1 LQFSLANVALLTR
14 DRSLRTQLKEEC
26 DESIERD
33 CSIRDYWVRTLRTR
47 VGSPEN
53 PAGCHHPGA
62 IHESKH
68 DKTNVPLKEMPQIVP
83 GQTRQH
89 PRNRFMKSQPSSA
102 RFTPDSAVQTLAASS
117 TITPDLNFGGL
128 GAGFPG
134 SRFLGDPPDPNLS
147 VGSNQVVEV
156 INVELAIF

>member
-1 LQFSLANVALLTR
+1 MKVSSAIAAFVIIGFGLCARELVAQR
-14 DRSLRTQLKEEC
+14 IQPAVITQP
-26 DESIERD
+26 
-33 CSIRDYWVRTLRTR
+33 WV
-47 VGSPEN
+47 
-53 PAGCHHPGA
+53 

-128 GAGFPG
+128 GAGFPE
-134 SRFLGDPPDPNLS
+134 
-147 VGSNQVVEV
+147 VVFSE
-156 INVELAIF
+156 IRLIPISPWAATR